1 MMLEKILEA
10 REKRTLL
17 LESKLN
23 VHSFMIT
30 FGLNIP
36 GENKTGEDKKSFIK
50 KYFFEYVSYMNKKF
64 ESINYDFIQD
74 SAGYVYFVW
83 MKDADPYEVKKL
95 TLKFEE
101 TLGDKSFLLDI
112 DVYRSVLDKISRQDL
127 AEFPRKCF
135 ICNLPAKVCAFK
147 QTHSYDELVEFTN
160 QKLNENIKFVLSEK
174 YILEDIVNQIS
185 RGELIPGNR
194 LKEVELSNKY
204 GVSRTKIREV
214 LNELADYG
222 LLTLKKSMGAEIKKL
237 SKEEIIEI
245 SDLRVE
251 MKRTMFI
258 NLFDNLDNGGFY
270 FVKGILNKI
279 KKIDS
284 DNFDLVKRWNKK
296 FYTLI
301 FALSNKEFTKKLFR
315 RLDILFSNISFQIDK
330 KIFEGKFNM
339 TEYHLKICEFI
350 ISRDRE
356 GYLKILNEYFIR
368 LKSIILNL

>member
-1 MMLEKILEA
+1 M
-10 REKRTLL
+10 
-17 LESKLN
+17 
-23 VHSFMIT
+23 
-30 FGLNIP
+30 
-36 GENKTGEDKKSFIK
+36 
-50 KYFFEYVSYMNKKF
+50 
-64 ESINYDFIQD
+64 
-74 SAGYVYFVW
+74 
-83 MKDADPYEVKKL
+83 
-95 TLKFEE
+95 
-101 TLGDKSFLLDI
+101 
-112 DVYRSVLDKISRQDL
+112 
-127 AEFPRKCF
+127 
-135 ICNLPAKVCAFK
+135 PAKVCAFK

-270 FVKGILNKI
+270 FV
-279 KKIDS
+279 
-284 DNFDLVKRWNKK
+284 
-296 FYTLI
+296 
-301 FALSNKEFTKKLFR
+301 
-315 RLDILFSNISFQIDK
+315 
-330 KIFEGKFNM
+330 
-339 TEYHLKICEFI
+339 
-350 ISRDRE
+350 
-356 GYLKILNEYFIR
+356 
-368 LKSIILNL
+368 